1 MTICSY
7 SPGVLPDIEPLIDL
21 FTETVRRVCIAYTPQ
36 QRAAWAPI
44 PPERT
49 HWEQALRT
57 HTVWVA
63 EQDGKIVG
71 FTDLTEDGLLDH
83 LYVHWHYQRQG
94 IASELV
100 SCLEKEARQR
110 GLAQIETDA
119 SRTARP
125 FFERRGYVVQA
136 HQEVLR
142 RGVILDNFHMIKR
155 LI

>member
-1 MTICSY
+1 MTICGY
-7 SPGVLPDIEPLIDL
+7 PPGILPDIEPLVSL
-21 FTETVRRVCIAYTPQ
+21 FTETVRQVCTAYTPQ

-44 PPERT
+44 PPDRP
-49 HWEQALRT
+49 HWERALRA

-63 EQDGKIVG
+63 DQDGKTVG
-71 FTDLTEDGLLDH
+71 FIDLAEDGVLDH
-83 LYVHWHYQRQG
+83 LYVHWRYQRQG
-94 IASELV
+94 IASKLV

-110 GLAQIETDA
+110 GVVQIETDA
-119 SRTARP
+119 SRIARP
-125 FFERRGYVVQA
+125 FFEKRGYAIQA